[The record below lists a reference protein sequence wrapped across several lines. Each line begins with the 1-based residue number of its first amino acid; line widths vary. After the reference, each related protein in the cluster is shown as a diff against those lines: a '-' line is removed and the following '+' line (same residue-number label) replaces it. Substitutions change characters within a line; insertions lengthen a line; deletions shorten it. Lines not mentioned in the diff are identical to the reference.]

1 MQKMKTTLGWREW
14 VALPDLELASIK
26 AKVDTGA
33 KTSCL
38 HAFNLEPFEKD
49 GENWI
54 KIWLHPNQDDNE
66 TEHQCEARIIDQR
79 SVRDSG
85 GHEEIRYVVETTLE
99 LAGQCFPI
107 ELTLTN
113 RDSMKFRML
122 LGRQAMLE
130 RFIVNPTASYL
141 IKQPS

>member
-1 MQKMKTTLGWREW
+1 MKTTLGWREW

-49 GENWI
+49 GESWI

-66 TEHQCEARIIDQR
+66 TEHQCEAKIVDQR

-85 GHEEIRYVVETTLE
+85 GHEEIRYVVETTLK
-99 LAGQCFPI
+99 LAGHSFPI

-130 RFIVNPTASYL
+130 RFIVDPTASYL

>member
-1 MQKMKTTLGWREW
+1 MKTTLGWREW

-49 GENWI
+49 GESWI

-66 TEHQCEARIIDQR
+66 TEHQCEAKIVDQR

-85 GHEEIRYVVETTLE
+85 GHEEIRYVVETTME
-99 LAGQCFPI
+99 LAAHSFPI

-130 RFIVNPTASYL
+130 RFIVDPAASYL

>member
-1 MQKMKTTLGWREW
+1 MKTTLGWREW